1 MCIRNRI
8 VNGASIAAKEP
19 KNIRMLTIKSGCMML
34 ALAVALLLAGCGDE
48 AAGADAGEAAGAEA
62 EAVRGLVVHV
72 EAHSLISLSALEVQ
86 DDDGVVWRFDGRDK
100 VFPEF
105 TPSHLNEHK
114 ILGLPVE
121 VFFSREGDAL
131 VVQAIA
137 DYGN

>member
-19 KNIRMLTIKSGCMML
+19 KNIRMLTIKSGYMML
-34 ALAVALLLAGCGDE
+34 ALAVALLLVGCGDE
-48 AAGADAGEAAGAEA
+48 AAGADADEAAGS

-114 ILGLPVE
+114 LLGLPVE
-121 VFFSREGDAL
+121 VLFSREGDAL